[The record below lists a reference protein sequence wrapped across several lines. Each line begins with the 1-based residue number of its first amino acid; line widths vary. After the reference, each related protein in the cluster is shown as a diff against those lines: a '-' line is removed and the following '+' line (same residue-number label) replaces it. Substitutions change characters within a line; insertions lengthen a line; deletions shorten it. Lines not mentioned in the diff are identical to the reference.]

1 MLVLKTPSVVVLL
14 VARLVSL
21 TGSTMTLVALPWFV
35 LVTTGSPARMGIVL
49 AAQLLAVAL
58 LGIPSGVLLTAL
70 GPRRTML
77 LADFARVPLM
87 LAVPVLQWNGLLSF
101 PLLVVLA
108 FGIGAFRAPYGAAM
122 NVLMPELAGEDETLV
137 SRANA
142 LFQLVTQGTTI
153 FGPILAGILI
163 GVLGSPTI
171 LVVDAATFFV
181 SGLLVLFLVHAGA
194 RAAAVPEARG
204 ALAGLRFLRRD
215 RLLGPLVVAAIVLG
229 LAHDGL
235 FGMLPVLAF
244 ERYGDATSAGAIFA
258 ADGAGSVLGSLTVM
272 WLVSRWPGTRLLL
285 GAIIV
290 MSLALWPLP
299 VPMPLVGVAASMFV
313 FGFASML
320 FVPPFVSIL
329 TLRTP
334 AALRPKVMTAY
345 MTMHTLAG
353 PVGLALAG
361 PSVQAFG
368 LKPVFV
374 AIAVTFT
381 FGAAVLA
388 IILVK
393 RGGAAAA
400 AVAESVPAVA

>member
-1 MLVLKTPSVVVLL
+1 VLVLRNQSAVVLL

-35 LVTTGSPARMGIVL
+35 LVTTGSPARTGIVL

-58 LGIPSGVLLTAL
+58 LGIPSGVVLTAL

-77 LADFARVPLM
+77 LADFARVPVM

-122 NVLMPELAGEDETLV
+122 NVLMPELAGEDEMLV

-142 LFQLVTQGTTI
+142 LFQLVTQGTAI

-163 GVLGSPTI
+163 GVVGAPTV
-171 LVVDAATFFV
+171 LVVDAATFLI
-181 SGLLVLFLVHAGA
+181 SGLLVLFFVHAGD
-194 RAAAVPEARG
+194 RAAEVPEARG
-204 ALAGLRFLRRD
+204 ALAGLRFLRGD
-215 RLLGPLVVAAIVLG
+215 RLLGPLVVAAVVLG

-235 FGMLPVLAF
+235 VGMLPVLAF
-244 ERYGDATSAGAIFA
+244 QRYGDAASAGAIFA
-258 ADGAGSVLGSLTVM
+258 ADGAGSVLGSLAVM
-272 WLVSRWPGTRLLL
+272 WIVSRWPGTRLLV
-285 GAIIV
+285 GAMIV
-290 MSLALWPLP
+290 MSVALWPLP
-299 VPMPLVGVAASMFV
+299 VPMPVVGVAASMFV

-329 TLRTP
+329 TMRTP
-334 AALRPKVMTAY
+334 APLRPKVMTAY

-381 FGAAVLA
+381 LGAGVLA
-388 IILVK
+388 LVLAR
-393 RGGAAAA
+393 RGREQVAA
-400 AVAESVPAVA
+400 AESVPTAA

>member
-1 MLVLKTPSVVVLL
+1 MGVLRNPSVLVLL

-35 LVTTGSPARMGIVL
+35 LETTGSPARMGIVL
-49 AAQLLAVAL
+49 AAQLLAVAV
-58 LGIPSGVLLTAL
+58 LGIPSGAVLTAL

-77 LADFARVPLM
+77 LADFVRVPLM

-142 LFQLVTQGTTI
+142 LFQLVTQGTAI

-163 GVLGSPTI
+163 GLVGAPAV
-171 LVVDAATFFV
+171 LVVDAATFLI
-181 SGLLVLFLVHAGA
+181 SGLLVLCFVHAGA
-194 RAAAVPEARG
+194 PAAEVREARG
-204 ALAGLRFLRRD
+204 ALAGLRFLRGEP
-215 RLLGPLVVAAIVLG
+215 LLGPLVVAAIVLG

-235 FGMLPVLAF
+235 VGMLPVLAF
-244 ERYGDATSAGAIFA
+244 ERYGDATSAGEIFA
-258 ADGAGSVLGSLTVM
+258 ADGAGSVLGSLAVM
-272 WLVSRWPGTRLLL
+272 WLVSRLPGTRLLL
-285 GAIIV
+285 GAMIV

-299 VPMPLVGVAASMFV
+299 VPMPVVGVAASMFI

-334 AALRPKVMTAY
+334 APLRPKVMTAY

-368 LKPVFV
+368 LEPVFV
-374 AIAVTFT
+374 AIALAFT
-381 FGAAVLA
+381 AGAAVLA
-388 IILVK
+388 VVLVR
-393 RGGAAAA
+393 RGGEPV
-400 AVAESVPAVA
+400 AVAASVPTAA

>member
-1 MLVLKTPSVVVLL
+1 MLRNPSVVVLL
-14 VARLVSL
+14 IARLVSL

-58 LGIPSGVLLTAL
+58 LGIPSGVVLTAL

-77 LADFARVPLM
+77 LTDFARVPLM

-122 NVLMPELAGEDETLV
+122 NVLMPELAGEEETLV
-137 SRANA
+137 SKANA
-142 LFQLVTQGTTI
+142 LFQLVTQGTAI
-153 FGPILAGILI
+153 FGPIFAGILI
-163 GVLGSPTI
+163 GAVGAPTV
-171 LVVDAATFFV
+171 LVVDAATFLV
-181 SGLLVLFLVHAGA
+181 SGLLVLCFVHAGA
-194 RAAAVPEARG
+194 RAAEVPESRG
-204 ALAGLRFLRRD
+204 ALAGLRFLRGD
-215 RLLGPLVVAAIVLG
+215 WLLGPLVVAAIVLG

-244 ERYGDATSAGAIFA
+244 RRYGDATSAGAIYA
-258 ADGAGSVLGSLTVM
+258 ADGAGSVLGSLAVM

-285 GAIIV
+285 GAMFV
-290 MSLALWPLP
+290 MSVALWPLP
-299 VPMPLVGVAASMFV
+299 VPMPVAGVAGAMFV

-320 FVPPFVSIL
+320 FVPPFISIL

-334 AALRPKVMTAY
+334 APLRPKVMTAY

-353 PVGLALAG
+353 PVGLVLAG

-368 LKPVFV
+368 LTPVFV
-374 AIAVTFT
+374 AIAAAFT
-381 FGAAVLA
+381 VGAAVLA
-388 IILVK
+388 IVLVR
-393 RGGAAAA
+393 RGGEA
-400 AVAESVPAVA
+400 AVVAEFESVPTAA